1 MSSERLETLRRAFWV
16 ALVPGA
22 ALFLV
27 MQVWVHVHGGML
39 GADSHAYWLA
49 ARDPQFWYTRPPAYR
64 DAYLYSP
71 AFAQLLWPLGQ
82 LPWRGF
88 EVVWAAGQVALLT
101 WLLAPLGWR
110 RGLTLAPFLVAE
122 LLLGNVYVF
131 LAGALVLSLRRAPGA
146 LALPL
151 LTKVAP
157 GVVGVWF
164 VARREWRAVL
174 QAAAATAAIA
184 LVSVAL
190 APHAWLDWVQF
201 LARTAGGHGGSV
213 GLRLL
218 VALGVCLFA
227 ARGGRA
233 WLLAP
238 ALILACP
245 VIGGYGPLAVLAAV
259 PRLLRVQAAPVLS
272 RRRARGVAA
281 PDLVPVPPRN
291 LA

>member
-1 MSSERLETLRRAFWV
+1 MGSDRLDTLRRAFWV

-27 MQVWVHVHGGML
+27 MQVWVHIQGGMV

-49 ARDPQFWYTRPPAYR
+49 ARDPQSWYTQPPAYR

-82 LPWRGF
+82 LPWRVF
-88 EVVWAAGQVALLT
+88 EAVWAAGQVAVLG

-110 RGLTLAPFLVAE
+110 RALTLAPFVVAE

-131 LAGALVLSLRRAPGA
+131 FAGALVLGLRRAPGA
-146 LALPL
+146 FALPL

-164 VARREWRAVL
+164 VARREWRALL
-174 QAAAATAAIA
+174 QAAAVTAGVV
-184 LVSVAL
+184 LVSVAVAL
-190 APHAWLDWVQF
+190 QAWLDWVQF
-201 LARTAGGHGGSV
+201 LARNAGGHGGTA

-218 VALGVCLFA
+218 LALGVCLYA
-227 ARGGRA
+227 ARSGRA

-245 VIGGYGPLAVLAAV
+245 VLGGYGPLAVLAAV
-259 PRLLRVQAAPVLS
+259 PRLLRVQAAPLRA
-272 RRRARGVAA
+272 RRRVRPVAA